1 MAQDISS
8 IQRDLA
14 NLQKQS
20 KQLSDKIKTE
30 TDPNKKAILQK
41 KLIDLNVKK
50 AELNKEIEAA
60 VSSIGLG
67 QELELEGFIKW
78 NKYRKLKMT
87 KNKLTEANDTDIDLS
102 KPFAVIAVGGS
113 IGDNKTNYIPK
124 YRGKVYK
131 TFDDVNDAKTYASRY
146 RKMLSK
152 GEKTYYGMSYKVV
165 KLTPS
170 DINSMQTESK
180 LPKNKLTEAEKLKI
194 KKFAKGLVESK
205 NPEFEKMIKDFITS
219 ISKKHGYGFND
230 ALQSLAYYL
239 KKMYPEAFNG

>member
-30 TDPNKKAILQK
+30 TDPNRKAILQK

-67 QELELEGFIKW
+67 QELELEGFSKW
-78 NKYRKLKMT
+78 NKYKNSKM
-87 KNKLTEANDTDIDLS
+87 K
-102 KPFAVIAVGGS
+102 
-113 IGDNKTNYIPK
+113 
-124 YRGKVYK
+124 
-131 TFDDVNDAKTYASRY
+131 
-146 RKMLSK
+146 
-152 GEKTYYGMSYKVV
+152 
-165 KLTPS
+165 
-170 DINSMQTESK
+170 
-180 LPKNKLTEAEKLKI
+180 KLTEAEKLKV
-194 KKFAKGLVESK
+194 KSFAKGLVESK